1 MEGNVLIKK
10 CSASL
15 WPLIADLPHQVFF
28 LDVGGVRTR
37 VFTAGDPRKPHLIF
51 VPALFVTLDVFLPA
65 IPHLVPNFYVLAYD
79 KPGRGYSERAKY
91 PQTVSY
97 LAEHLLALSDQLS
110 PGVRPLLSGSG
121 FGGWVA
127 ARAVSKYPDRF
138 KALILNNPGNPK
150 PQMVEALRRANHE
163 EVERGT
169 LEASKKS
176 FERLVSSPEFALM
189 DLVCIRHTTHALEGN
204 AAIAKR
210 NIDNCL
216 HAFTVPEDS
225 WEKDWVKGIRLPT
238 LLLWSKGNR
247 IDDFEDY
254 RPILDQIPGIEV
266 RILEGG
272 MFPHLERPE
281 EFAQIH
287 REFIRRVEQA

>member
-1 MEGNVLIKK
+1 MFVAGNPKNPPLVL
-10 CSASL
+10 
-15 WPLIADLPHQVFF
+15 
-28 LDVGGVRTR
+28 
-37 VFTAGDPRKPHLIF
+37 
-51 VPALFVTLDVFLPA
+51 VPALFVSLDVFLLT
-65 IPHLVPNFYVLAYD
+65 IPRMVSDFYVVSYD
-79 KPGRGYSERAKY
+79 KPGRGYSEKAMR
-91 PQTVSY
+91 PQTISD
-97 LAEHLLALSDQLS
+97 LADHLATLVNQLL
-110 PGVRPLLSGSG
+110 PGTRPLLSGSG

-127 ARAVSKYPDRF
+127 ARAASKYPDRF

-150 PQMVEALRRANHE
+150 PQAIETLRRANHE

-189 DLVCIRHTTHALEGN
+189 DLVCIRYATHALEGN
-204 AAIAKR
+204 VVLAKQ

-216 HAFTVPEDS
+216 HAFTVPDDS

-247 IDDFEDY
+247 IDDFTDY

-287 REFIRRVEQA
+287 REFMGRVEQAWPYETEKNT